1 MTMPMTLTLARK
13 APRATRILGLGL
25 LLALIILPFLAL
37 LPADHP
43 LAISVD
49 ANAGRENSLLC
60 HCGGR
65 AGSCVGLCRHAL
77 AGTRYFLC
85 AGRVCDGNVPDAA
98 GL

>member
-43 LAISVD
+43 LAISVWT
-49 ANAGRENSLLC
+49 LT
-60 HCGGR
+60 
-65 AGSCVGLCRHAL
+65 L
-77 AGTRYFLC
+77 AGCGAMRECSRWATVFSLRWGDMRWEC
-85 AGRVCDGNVPDAA
+85 I
-98 GL
+98 

>member
-43 LAISVD
+43 LAISVWT
-49 ANAGRENSLLC
+49 LT
-60 HCGGR
+60 
-65 AGSCVGLCRHAL
+65 L
-77 AGTRYFLC
+77 AGKILC
-85 AGRVCDGNVPDAA
+85 YAIVAVALDLCGAMPACSRWDTVFSLRWEGMRWECT
-98 GL
+98 